1 MESIRL
7 ARLPLQSSL
16 GPIGVGRFGAARGS
30 ATWTIDRDQKDMA
43 DSPIRQTGLKFRSRS
58 AVNYF
63 GKVCLRLNIGNDL
76 GLGRFPI
83 FLSSSLP

>member
-43 DSPIRQTGLKFRSRS
+43 DSPIRQTGLKFWLRSV
-58 AVNYF
+58 VNYF
-63 GKVCLRLNIGNDL
+63 GQVCLRLNTDSDS
-76 GLGRFPI
+76 GLRRFAI
-83 FLSSSLP
+83 FLRPPLP